1 MAFSIKNPEADRLVR
16 ELAGQTGE
24 SITETVVVSLRQR
37 RERLGRKGPLRL
49 SDDLMEI
56 GRRCASLPVL
66 DDRAAD
72 EILGYGDDGAP
83 WS

>member
-1 MAFSIKNPEADRLVR
+1 MAFSIKNSEADSLVR

-37 RERLGRKGPLRL
+37 RERLASRGNLSL

-56 GRRCASLPVL
+56 GKRCASLPVL
-66 DDRAAD
+66 DERAAD

-83 WS
+83 